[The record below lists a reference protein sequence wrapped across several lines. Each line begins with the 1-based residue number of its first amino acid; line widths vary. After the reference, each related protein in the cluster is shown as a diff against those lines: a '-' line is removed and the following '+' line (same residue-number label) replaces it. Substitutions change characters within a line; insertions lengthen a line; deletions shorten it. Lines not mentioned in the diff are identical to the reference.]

1 MQNFANE
8 RVRCH
13 TPRPPQPQFCTN
25 SNCYQAS
32 STALLEP
39 YPRPQVDE
47 AESPLCDP
55 QLNEVDEQSSSVES
69 YGKVDHGS
77 QSSTT
82 YSAEGPPHMPPI
94 DGAQGYMPS
103 FSQHNYLVGLPQE
116 NGVFQTSEDSRSGNT
131 AFLQRGRHM
140 GPTAFDLGNNGHDT
154 FSWESSTTLPSGF
167 EPPYVDHMSPD
178 LQAALRADRRSSLE
192 RHLQLDTSSP
202 ATIQTPLVPRSF
214 ANHANT
220 TDRQV
225 NPLDPATA
233 DGMDLSLNSPFDGG
247 ILDWP
252 HGNGRIDLAG
262 TRRRI
267 SMDSGLPNNARS
279 RAHNRHIGPSVSEHR
294 RHSQSSYQSVAQ
306 HHRAPAFQSLAFQP
320 QDQGARRGIRA
331 STSPAQNVISYGITS
346 LNNDE
351 FARNIQ
357 ELIEGVQ
364 ANNSPAGNPE
374 TYLHPT
380 WQPAHRAFS
389 ETYGDDKSDIS
400 DEEVPQRPHIAPGD
414 QHRVPNRGYKR
425 EPSSDSPST
434 NMPQAR
440 NKRKKRQ
447 FSAEERAEISRK
459 RKTGA
464 CKECRGAK
472 RKVYESSQP
481 SLYQCQ

>member
-1 MQNFANE
+1 MSRQ
-8 RVRCH
+8 
-13 TPRPPQPQFCTN
+13 PQPQFCTN
-25 SNCYQAS
+25 SNTYQAYGPE
-32 STALLEP
+32 LLEP
-39 YPRPQVDE
+39 YSYPQVEE
-47 AESPLCDP
+47 AESPLYGP
-55 QLNEVDEQSSSVES
+55 QLIETDEQSSLVGS
-69 YGKVDHGS
+69 YGNVDRGS

-82 YSAEGPPHMPPI
+82 YSTEGPPHMPHI
-94 DGAQGYMPS
+94 DGAQGYIARPS
-103 FSQHNYLVGLPQE
+103 AFIQHNYLVRLPQE
-116 NGVFQTSEDSRSGNT
+116 NGAHQTEEGPASVNT
-131 AFLQRGRHM
+131 AFLQQEGHQT
-140 GPTAFDLGNNGHDT
+140 GPTSALDLGDNGHDVY
-154 FSWESSTTLPSGF
+154 SWESSTTLPPGF
-167 EPPYVDHMSPD
+167 EPPYVDHVSPN
-178 LQAALRADRRSSLE
+178 LQAALRAGRRSPPE
-192 RHLQLDTSSP
+192 RHPHLHTSSP
-202 ATIQTPLVPRSF
+202 AIIQTPLVPRSS
-214 ANHANT
+214 ANYANT
-220 TDRQV
+220 SDRQV
-225 NPLDPATA
+225 NPLEPATA
-233 DGMDLSLNSPFDGG
+233 DGMDPSLDLPFDGG
-247 ILDWP
+247 LLDWP
-252 HGNGRIDLAG
+252 HGNGRIDRAR

-267 SMDSGLPNNARS
+267 SMDSGLPHNATS

-320 QDQGARRGIRA
+320 QDQGARRGIRG
-331 STSPAQNVISYGITS
+331 STSPAQNVISYGIPS

-351 FARNIQ
+351 FARNTQ
-357 ELIEGVQ
+357 ELIEGIQ
-364 ANNSPAGNPE
+364 ASNSPAGNPE

-389 ETYGDDKSDIS
+389 ETYGDDRSDVS
-400 DEEVPQRPHIAPGD
+400 DEEVRQRPHIAPGD

-434 NMPQAR
+434 NIPQAR